1 MEILFILFAA
11 IAVAGAL
18 NVILQRNPI
27 YSAIGLIVTLCALA
41 GLFLTLAAQFI
52 AAIADG
58 SLVVIA
64 PATTW
69 TDTVTALDRA
79 VLGLPLTP
87 RDRHALAT
95 IARNI
100 MSSTS
105 CYAD

>member
-1 MEILFILFAA
+1 MTTVDASWIEQHHARL
-11 IAVAGAL
+11 
-18 NVILQRNPI
+18 
-27 YSAIGLIVTLCALA
+27 TALA
-41 GLFLTLAAQFI
+41 AKYGYFQEGAAETQTIAQFI

-87 RDRHALAT
+87 RDRHALVT